1 MTRKRSF
8 RWLLAIFGGIFVGAA
23 AFLGAVA
30 TNLLTD
36 DIEQLLAPY
45 QMWIWVVFWVAL
57 GVAILVAIV
66 SFWPQPA
73 AEAAADPTESRLPRA
88 GAGATTV
95 AEIDEAE
102 NVVVGQGNTQTDVKV
117 DGDVKVFAPGGQVD
131 YHEYGSV
138 GQLTIASATFAAP
151 PGGEVD
157 PEALLLTYLKQVVAD
172 TSTLNL
178 TGVDRKT
185 MSEREEARLELAAV
199 YTALDTV
206 AAIEPEARGN
216 RARRPADG
224 LEERRRQPVLA
235 FAAAAPYAA
244 LLGDPGSGK
253 TTFTN
258 YLALCLAGE
267 MLGLRQA
274 NLATLGEAWTP
285 GALLPVRVVLR
296 EFAAQLNSG
305 AAHDGRLWDF
315 IVRRLGQN
323 LAGFAP
329 FLQKHL
335 LEQGGLLILDGL
347 DEVPEANQRRVTVKQ
362 AVMAFKRQ
370 FPQVRVLLTSRT
382 YAYQRQEWRLPDFAE
397 AVLADF
403 DPDQIDAFVD
413 RWYVHMAQVRRGLTD
428 APGRAELLKQAIR
441 RYRYLAELAP
451 RPLLLTL
458 MASLHAWRGGH
469 LPEDRQQLYEESVDL
484 LLDIWEQPKVI
495 YDDAGK
501 QIVQAESAA
510 EWFRAPREQVRKAL
524 DQLAFQVHGE
534 QATLSGAADIDE
546 ARLVGAL
553 LRAADNPDLR
563 HQRVVEYIRDRAGLL
578 TNRGEGVYSFPH
590 RTFQEYLAARH
601 LTVDNFPAQLVRLV
615 RGDTERWREVLLLAG
630 AKVGRGTPFAVWSLA
645 QRLCP
650 QECAPAVAAVA
661 ADTDWWAALLAG
673 QLLLETGIY
682 AAPQDV
688 TERATL
694 ALVRG
699 WLAALVSGG
708 KLPPPDRHQAGIALG
723 RLGDPRP
730 GVGVK
735 DGLPA
740 IAWQPVDAGPF
751 LMGSD
756 KRKDSRAY
764 DDELRQFT
772 CTLIRQPYRISRY
785 PITVAQYQ
793 AFIDAQGYDRE
804 DLWTQSGWQW
814 RRQKRVSGP
823 RQFAEVFQTPN
834 HPQVG
839 VSWYEATAFCT
850 WLSRELGQ
858 PVRLPS
864 EAEWERAAR
873 HTDGRSYPWGDAFD
887 QTACNNGFLNL
898 GSSSSVGIFPTG
910 DSVCGTAD
918 MSGNVWEW
926 TATKAGG
933 NYQNYAPDDYPEG
946 SASRPLRGGS
956 FDLNGV
962 YLVRCA
968 CRYRTSPDSMGSNVG
983 FRVVSP
989 GF

>member
-1 MTRKRSF
+1 MTKKRSF
-8 RWLLAIFGGIFVGAA
+8 RWLLAIFGGVFVGAA

-36 DIEQLLAPY
+36 DMEQMLAPY

-57 GVAILVAIV
+57 GVAILGAIV
-66 SFWPQPA
+66 AFWPQPPT
-73 AEAAADPTESRLPRA
+73 EPVADPAAVPPPRFQLDA
-88 GAGATTV
+88 STTTV
-95 AEIDEAE
+95 AAIDGAE
-102 NVVVGQGNTQTDVKV
+102 NTVVGAGNTQTVAKV
-117 DGDVKVFAPGGQVD
+117 EGAVKVFAPGSQVD
-131 YHEYGSV
+131 YHEYGQV
-138 GQLTIASATFAAP
+138 EQLNIASATFAAP
-151 PGGEVD
+151 PGGAVD
-157 PEALLLTYLKQVVAD
+157 PQALLLTYLKQVVAD
-172 TSTLNL
+172 TGTLNL

-206 AAIEPEARGN
+206 AAADPEDRRS
-216 RARRPADG
+216 RARHPGDG
-224 LEERRRQPVLA
+224 LDERMRQPVLD
-235 FAAAAPYAA
+235 FAANAPYAA

-267 MLGLRQA
+267 MLGLSRA
-274 NLATLGEAWTP
+274 NLAMLGEAWTP

-335 LEQGGLLILDGL
+335 LEAGGLLILDGL

-362 AVMAFKRQ
+362 AVVAFRRQ
-370 FPQVRVLLTSRT
+370 FPRVRILLTSRT

-403 DPDQIDAFVD
+403 DPEQIDAFVD

-428 APGRAELLKQAIR
+428 APGRAELLKQTIR
-441 RYRYLAELAP
+441 HHRYLAELAP

-495 YDDAGK
+495 YDEAGK
-501 QIVQAESAA
+501 PIVQVESAA

-546 ARLVGAL
+546 ARLVNAL
-553 LRAADNPDLR
+553 WRAANNPDLR
-563 HQRVVEYIRDRAGLL
+563 PQRVVEYIRDRAGLL

-650 QECAPAVAAVA
+650 QACAPAVANVA
-661 ADTDWWAALLAG
+661 TETDWWSALLAG

-682 AAPQDV
+682 AAPQDE

-694 ALVRG
+694 GLVRG
-699 WLAALVSGG
+699 WLQALVS
-708 KLPPPDRHQAGIALG
+708 
-723 RLGDPRP
+723 
-730 GVGVK
+730 
-735 DGLPA
+735 
-740 IAWQPVDAGPF
+740 
-751 LMGSD
+751 
-756 KRKDSRAY
+756 
-764 DDELRQFT
+764 
-772 CTLIRQPYRISRY
+772 
-785 PITVAQYQ
+785 
-793 AFIDAQGYDRE
+793 
-804 DLWTQSGWQW
+804 
-814 RRQKRVSGP
+814 RRQ
-823 RQFAEVFQTPN
+823 
-834 HPQVG
+834 
-839 VSWYEATAFCT
+839 
-850 WLSRELGQ
+850 
-858 PVRLPS
+858 
-864 EAEWERAAR
+864 AA
-873 HTDGRSYPWGDAFD
+873 PA
-887 QTACNNGFLNL
+887 
-898 GSSSSVGIFPTG
+898 
-910 DSVCGTAD
+910 
-918 MSGNVWEW
+918 
-926 TATKAGG
+926 
-933 NYQNYAPDDYPEG
+933 G
-946 SASRPLRGGS
+946 SASGRHCPGPAGRRTPGRGAARRRAGHR
-956 FDLNGV
+956 LAAGG
-962 YLVRCA
+962 RRA
-968 CRYRTSPDSMGSNVG
+968 
-983 FRVVSP
+983 VSH
-989 GF
+989 GQRQAAR